1 MARQDEIQIALLGIG
16 VIGSGVARTLL
27 EKGPAYAQQLGFQL
41 NLRHILERDLHKA
54 DGVPVDRRLVS
65 DDPHVVLDDQAVDIV
80 IELLGGERPAYDF
93 IKEALHSGRYV
104 VTANKE
110 VMAKH
115 GRELLA
121 LAQEQGVDILFE
133 ASVGSGTPVIGP
145 LRRDLSANEITSIRA
160 IINGTTN
167 YILTRMSKE
176 GLDFQEALSQAQA
189 LGYAEA
195 DPTNDVEGIDAAYK
209 VAILASLAFHTH
221 VQPDDVYCEGITSLN
236 ARDFRYARELGYA
249 IKLLAVA
256 KREEDGVDARVH
268 PSFVPEEELLA
279 NVDGVLNAIQVEGD
293 LLGRVLFQG
302 PGAGPLPTAS
312 AIMADVMDAAHS
324 VAAAKAGRRG
334 DRLPWRAGQPLP
346 IRPMADLTT
355 RYYLRM
361 EVADQPGVL
370 GQIAR
375 CFGDHSVSIASVIQ
389 KESDKV
395 AQTAELVIMTHI
407 AREESVQRTIKEVG
421 KLAVVNR
428 IGNLL
433 RVES

>member
-1 MARQDEIQIALLGIG
+1 MARQDEIQIALLGLG
-16 VIGSGVARTLL
+16 VIGSGVARTLV
-27 EKGPAYAQQLGFQL
+27 EKGPAYAEQLGLQL
-41 NLRHILERDLHKA
+41 SLRHILERDLYKA
-54 DGVPVDRRLVS
+54 DDVPIDRGLVT
-65 DDPHVVLDDQAVDIV
+65 DDPRVVLDDEAVDIV

-93 IKEALHSGRYV
+93 IKEAIRSGRYV

-115 GRELLA
+115 GLELLA
-121 LAQEQGVDILFE
+121 LAQEHGVDILFE

-176 GLDFQEALSQAQA
+176 GLDFREALSQAQA

-195 DPTNDVEGIDAAYK
+195 DPTNDVEGFDAVYK

-221 VQPDDVYCEGITSLN
+221 VQPDDVYREGITNLTG
-236 ARDFRYARELGYA
+236 RDFRYAEDLGYA

-256 KREEDGVDARVH
+256 RRGEDGVDARVH
-268 PSFVPEEELLA
+268 PSFVPKEELLA
-279 NVDGVLNAIQVEGD
+279 SVDGVLNAVQVEGD

-302 PGAGPLPTAS
+302 PGAGPFPTAS
-312 AIMADVMDAAHS
+312 AIVADVMDAAHS

-334 DRLPWRAGQPLP
+334 GRLPWRAGRPLP
-346 IRPMADLTT
+346 IKPIAELTT

-370 GQIAR
+370 AQIAR
-375 CFGDHSVSIASVIQ
+375 CFGDHGVSIASVIQ
-389 KESDKV
+389 KESDEV
-395 AQTAELVIMTHI
+395 AQTAELVIMTHV
-407 AREESVQRTIKEVG
+407 AREESVQKTIKEAG
-421 KLAVVNR
+421 KLAVVSR
-428 IGNLL
+428 VGNLL